1 MSQNWSD
8 LTGTLVYSG
17 APIVTPVIKGLFGT
31 LALSAAG
38 EPLTEIQMV
47 TEDVCPSWEE
57 VMESLVTELGLDDDL
72 GDQDQVQEGLVA
84 AVRERFGDKA
94 AALLDEVLTKGL
106 ASSLNAD
113 VQDLCELALLMGD
126 GHNLKGITAQ
136 GAWGG
141 SRVVVGVFGGWAQY
155 ESENVSLVM
164 NTERLCEIA
173 AQMDASVADGAT
185 AETPAGAGMS
195 LDGVTGGFVKDAAK
209 RARFRKQLSAWLM
222 LKAEEDEAA
231 VAVASTGAGEG

>member
-106 ASSLNAD
+106 ASSLDAD

-173 AQMDASVADGAT
+173 ARMDASV
-185 AETPAGAGMS
+185 MS